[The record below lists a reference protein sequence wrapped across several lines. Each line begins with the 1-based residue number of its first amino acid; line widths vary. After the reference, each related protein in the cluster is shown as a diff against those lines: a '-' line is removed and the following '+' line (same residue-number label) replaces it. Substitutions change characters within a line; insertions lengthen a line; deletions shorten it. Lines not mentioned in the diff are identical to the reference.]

1 MQIED
6 YNLEHGTDIFIEYKD
21 PNTTEERK
29 KEIVDFLFNLTRTN
43 GIPMVQLNEYQIQD
57 KLIEL
62 SEVTVDDV
70 YSVIDGVGTYGFN
83 TSCVNVLRQFFPEMN
98 FVEKEGKP
106 SVDRMYHNDYR
117 YRRAVEK
124 ALKYSDSDINIVNW
138 IIMIGSGYCY
148 NFRPATAKTIYEL
161 WGKEGCK
168 ILDSSAGYG
177 ARMLGAHM
185 AHNHPQ
191 EYLGIDPNTAESCNK
206 LAEFLDTNFPTG
218 VKKQVLKMGSE
229 DFTKENFP
237 QYQEYFDISFSS
249 PPYFDCERYS
259 SDETQSYKKFPKYD
273 LWIKGFYR
281 QTIYNA
287 CDALKKD
294 GVFAINIFEKIG
306 AIRDITKLF
315 LADKGWYFVKEEKYL
330 LRTIPGSNHKFD
342 EEGNP
347 IIRDMTV
354 GKNFEPIWI
363 AKHYTQL
370 YKEGL
375 IDEKTCKEYEKRVK
389 C

>member
-1 MQIED
+1 MDIED
-6 YNLEHGTDIFIEYKD
+6 YNLEHGSDIFIEYKD
-21 PNTTEERK
+21 ENTTEERK
-29 KEIVDFLFNLTRTN
+29 SEIVDFLFNLTRTK
-43 GIPMVQLNEYQIQD
+43 GIPMVELNEYQIQD

-62 SEVTVDDV
+62 SEITVDDV
-70 YSVIDGVGTYGFN
+70 YSEVDGVWTYGFN

-98 FVEKEGKP
+98 FVEKQGKP

-117 YRRAVEK
+117 YRRAIEK
-124 ALKYSDSDINIVNW
+124 ALRYSDSDINIFNW
-138 IIMIGSGYCY
+138 IIMIGAGYCY
-148 NFRPATAKTIYEL
+148 NFRPAVAKTIYEV
-161 WGKEGCK
+161 WGKREGCK
-168 ILDSSAGYG
+168 VFDSSAGYG

-185 AHNHPQ
+185 ANNVS
-191 EYLGIDPNTAESCNK
+191 EYLGIDPNTSESCTK
-206 LAEFLDTNFPTG
+206 LSTFLDGNFPTET
-218 VKKQVLKMGSE
+218 KKQVLKMGSE
-229 DFTKENFP
+229 DFTKERFP
-237 QYQEYFDISFSS
+237 EYQGYFDLYFTS
-249 PPYFDCERYS
+249 PPYFNTEMYS
-259 SDETQSYKKFPKYD
+259 DDPSQSYKKFPKYD

-294 GVFAINIFEKIG
+294 GVFIINIFEKIDV
-306 AIRDITKLF
+306 IRDVTKLF
-315 LADKGWYFVKEEKYL
+315 LADKGWYIISTEKYL

-347 IIRDMTV
+347 VIRDMTV

-375 IDEKTCKEYEKRVK
+375 IDKDTCNLYEKRVVL
-389 C
+389 